1 MRWAYLLSFIK
12 NIRVFSS
19 VGLEHYLDKV
29 GVTGSS
35 PVIPTGDRRDQG
47 SRETGKQRCRDAERQ
62 GCRDAGRQGSR
73 EAGRQGCRES
83 GMQGCRDA
91 GRQGCREAG
100 MQGCR
105 ETGMQGSRETVE
117 VKLRP
122 SCFAVSLVLF
132 LFFFSCFAGT
142 VPLLFA
148 VSLVLFHFFSLSR

>member
-35 PVIPTGDRRDQG
+35 PVIPTGDQGSREIREAGRQG
-47 SRETGKQRCRDAERQ
+47 SRETGRQ
-62 GCRDAGRQGSR
+62 GCRDAGMQGDR
-73 EAGRQGCRES
+73 DA
-83 GMQGCRDA
+83 GMQGDREA
-91 GRQGCREAG
+91 AKQGDREAG
-100 MQGCR
+100 MQGC
-105 ETGMQGSRETVE
+105 RETVE

-132 LFFFSCFAGT
+132 L
-142 VPLLFA
+142 L
-148 VSLVLFHFFSLSR
+148 FSLFRWYCSSSFR